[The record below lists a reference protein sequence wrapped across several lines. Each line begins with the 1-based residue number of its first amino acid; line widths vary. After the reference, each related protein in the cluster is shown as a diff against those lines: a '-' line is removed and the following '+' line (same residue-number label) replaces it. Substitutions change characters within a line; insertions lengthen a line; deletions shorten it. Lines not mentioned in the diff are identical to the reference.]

1 MANEPG
7 PGGTL
12 ATAAVD
18 RLLGPQRAE
27 YLHDAQLLIAACRD
41 LITETGGVDPP
52 VSLILKRAGLGSRA
66 FYRLFPS
73 KHDLLMA
80 VLEAGT
86 EALQASIRSRLADV
100 PDPAARIH
108 AWIDTFVDHTTTTP
122 ADGTASLIL
131 DAPASARSSPMPAQ
145 PWSAASSR
153 RCTRPSTAYGATWTP
168 KRTSRMRRSSTTS
181 SPRQSCAPW
190 PGHSPS
196 PTPYAPTSTPARH
209 ASSSESIQAHP
220 RHDAAVPYEFVL
232 CVAMAGGPTLYGY
245 LTR

>member
-131 DAPASARSSPMPAQ
+131 DAPRFSAIFPDASAALERRIITPLHEALDGLRGDVDTEANLADATVVYDIVASAVVRALARTQPIADPVRAHLHTCTTRIIEREHSGTSPA
-145 PWSAASSR
+145 
-153 RCTRPSTAYGATWTP
+153 
-168 KRTSRMRRSSTTS
+168 
-181 SPRQSCAPW
+181 
-190 PGHSPS
+190 
-196 PTPYAPTSTPARH
+196 
-209 ASSSESIQAHP
+209 
-220 RHDAAVPYEFVL
+220 
-232 CVAMAGGPTLYGY
+232 
-245 LTR
+245 